1 MGTTSGAGTAYPSA
15 HLSSPTFFSGV
26 RVTRSLVLYDCVFC
40 RSLFVLFLLAIM
52 LSVLLSFGHYVVC
65 SSVFWPLCCLFFCL
79 LAIMLSVLLRYTDSD
94 YPFGIFKLFFHAQLI
109 SKFVKITLLVW
120 GSNLC
125 LRVLFTTSCDSVYK
139 YLSAA
144 GRWFSEGTSVSS
156 TIKTDNF
163 NIADTLIEVD
173 LNTRVGKVWRYQR
186 GNQKS

>member
-1 MGTTSGAGTAYPSA
+1 MGTTSGAGTAYPSE
-15 HLSSPTFFSGV
+15 HLSSPAFFSGV

-40 RSLFVLFLLAIM
+40 RSLFVLFLLAI
-52 LSVLLSFGHYVVC
+52 V
-65 SSVFWPLCCLFFCL
+65 
-79 LAIMLSVLLRYTDSD
+79 LSVLLRYTDSD
-94 YPFGIFKLFFHAQLI
+94 YLFGIFKLFFHAQLI

-144 GRWFSEGTSVSS
+144 GRWFSEGIPVSS

>member
-40 RSLFVLFLLAIM
+40 RSLFVLF
-52 LSVLLSFGHYVVC
+52 
-65 SSVFWPLCCLFFCL
+65 L

-144 GRWFSEGTSVSS
+144 GRWFSEGTPVSS